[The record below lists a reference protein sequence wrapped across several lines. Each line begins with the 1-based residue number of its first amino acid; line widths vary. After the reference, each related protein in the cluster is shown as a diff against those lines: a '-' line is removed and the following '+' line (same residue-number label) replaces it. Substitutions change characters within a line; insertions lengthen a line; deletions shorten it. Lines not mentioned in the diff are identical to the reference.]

1 MHNFFRYTTLMIFSL
16 LTLFSCQK
24 AESEYTTSQCYFAFN
39 FSYHNASRLLSVVN
53 AYETYAIVH
62 TEPLSGKAYR
72 VVTDIYGTDA
82 THDDI
87 TTAEETQRTRIV
99 GLSNGLIIGCSS
111 LDQTLYAFDRQC
123 PNCYQ
128 ASGLTA
134 APLQWADNSYTVKC
148 NKCGRQY
155 SLTNGGV
162 ISAGEPGS
170 RLLRY
175 RVSTDKSTY
184 LIIQN
189 R

>member
-39 FSYHNASRLLSVVN
+39 ASYHNASRLLSVVN

-82 THDDI
+82 THDDV

-99 GLSNGLIIGCSS
+99 GLSNGLIIGRSS
-111 LDQTLYAFDRQC
+111 LDQTLYAFARQC

-134 APLQWADNSYTVKC
+134 APLQWAANSYTVKC
-148 NKCGRQY
+148 NKCQRQY
-155 SLTNGGV
+155 SLANGGV
-162 ISAGEPGS
+162 VSDGEAGS

-175 RVSTDKSTY
+175 RITFDGTY
-184 LIIQN
+184 LFVQN